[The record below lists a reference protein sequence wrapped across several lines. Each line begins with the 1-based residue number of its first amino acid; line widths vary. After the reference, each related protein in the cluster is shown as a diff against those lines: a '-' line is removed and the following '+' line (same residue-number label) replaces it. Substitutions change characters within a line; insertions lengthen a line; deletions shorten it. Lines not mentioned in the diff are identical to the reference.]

1 MDNNYGELN
10 RLRKTNN
17 FDTVKCNQILNEENE
32 IFYGEIIEYALK
44 ANTSIEDILKNIS
57 YIKVEKYLNYLIAN
71 KKEYITNFY
80 EHLENSTNTLDLERL
95 KIYILI
101 SKSLL
106 QYGNLSNDK
115 YKIVFLTYLIHNYNY
130 LKSIYSCNLNDEELV
145 KILRSKEEVFIIE
158 IISTQKIKDK
168 NTVEYIR
175 KMKNILLNNPE
186 YKKGIEILINSIEEN
201 LNSNNKLNSLK
212 QEYKGLIEESLNQG
226 NIENSIKMIDEY
238 ESIFKEDLLLNFRAI
253 VSIYKSEFEKAD
265 YYLKQVIYVTI
276 MIIILFLI

>member
-1 MDNNYGELN
+1 
-10 RLRKTNN
+10 
-17 FDTVKCNQILNEENE
+17 
-32 IFYGEIIEYALK
+32 
-44 ANTSIEDILKNIS
+44 
-57 YIKVEKYLNYLIAN
+57 
-71 KKEYITNFY
+71 
-80 EHLENSTNTLDLERL
+80 
-95 KIYILI
+95 
-101 SKSLL
+101 
-106 QYGNLSNDK
+106 
-115 YKIVFLTYLIHNYNY
+115 
-130 LKSIYSCNLNDEELV
+130 
-145 KILRSKEEVFIIE
+145 
-158 IISTQKIKDK
+158 
-168 NTVEYIR
+168 
-175 KMKNILLNNPE
+175 MKNILLNNPE